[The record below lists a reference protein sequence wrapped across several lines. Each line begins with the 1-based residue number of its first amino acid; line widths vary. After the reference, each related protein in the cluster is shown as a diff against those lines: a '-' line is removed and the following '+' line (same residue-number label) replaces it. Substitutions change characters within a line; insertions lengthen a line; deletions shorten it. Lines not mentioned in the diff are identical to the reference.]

1 MSYQPFNYEPAGWKF
16 FFEYH
21 TVQGLLDTCGLT
33 GLIAAVHRSDSPYW
47 RSNDSAASLK
57 YCKLTS
63 IFCDTLSHVIMWP
76 CCLFPIKT
84 DFFLKSL
91 LGGSLLA
98 TTAAASTHMK
108 TMSCQRKNTKRE
120 TEREMPVSASTRL
133 VLFSVYHK
141 DSLPMVSYKQDTTRS
156 SSVCKRWMH

>member
-84 DFFLKSL
+84 DFFFKKP
-91 LGGSLLA
+91 LGRQPSGHYSCSQHPHENNVVPTQEYKERDRKRDA
-98 TTAAASTHMK
+98 GFCQYKASTVL
-108 TMSCQRKNTKRE
+108 CLPQRQFANGI
-120 TEREMPVSASTRL
+120 L
-133 VLFSVYHK
+133 
-141 DSLPMVSYKQDTTRS
+141 
-156 SSVCKRWMH
+156 